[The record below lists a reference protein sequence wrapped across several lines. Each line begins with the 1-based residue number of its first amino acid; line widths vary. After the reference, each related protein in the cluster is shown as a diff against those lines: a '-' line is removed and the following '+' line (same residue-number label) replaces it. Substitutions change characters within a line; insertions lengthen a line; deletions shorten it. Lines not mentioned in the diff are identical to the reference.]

1 MSENKL
7 TIKVNADTTEV
18 LKQMK
23 EITESDNE
31 CAAALEEL
39 GKVKG
44 GSFNKDEQKDIQVSI
59 VLGGM
64 VTAESIV
71 KMINKPDE
79 IKRTF

>member
-44 GSFNKDEQKDIQVSI
+44 GDLSIRMNKKIYRL
-59 VLGGM
+59 VLC
-64 VTAESIV
+64 
-71 KMINKPDE
+71 
-79 IKRTF
+79 